1 MVKQSSERMPTR
13 PYPTRLGVPIS
24 PFEIGLNSPFEVES
38 DEKVN
43 NHHGE
48 FTRRYFGSNIILQ
61 TMRDL
66 DINQWVLYESEHI
79 GLHNKFGP
87 PQLPNLRQS
96 MNVINDEFDKGG
108 LLKLGSVG
116 EPEYVDITE
125 DLMRKINHVYNELR
139 A

>member
-1 MVKQSSERMPTR
+1 MGKKSFERMPTR
-13 PYPTRLGVPIS
+13 PYPTRHGVPIS
-24 PFEIGLNSPFEVES
+24 PFEIGLTSPFEVAS
-38 DEKVN
+38 DEKIN

-61 TMRDL
+61 TMRNL
-66 DINQWVLYESEHI
+66 DINQWVLYESEHV
-79 GLHNKFGP
+79 GLHNKYGP
-87 PQLPNLRQS
+87 PQLPTLRQS

-116 EPEYVDITE
+116 EPEYIDITE
-125 DLMRKINHVYNELR
+125 DLMREINHVYNELR